1 MIEPVRDRHAPIS
14 PQLALRVAIMGGIAF
29 ALFAIIFFRLWY
41 LQVLSGDQYL
51 KQANDNRVRLQRV
64 QAPRGA
70 IVDRNG
76 RVLVENRPATVVTLD
91 PTKLP
96 ASERI
101 AAAEWGQ
108 RVTTRSKRPKGRRG
122 PMVAIPAP
130 TTPALAAELR
140 RLGSVLGMGAG
151 SIQAEII
158 RQLAILSYA
167 EVKVRVDVDAARRDY
182 LLERKSQFPALDVQ
196 QLYLRR
202 YPFATL
208 AAQVL
213 GNVGEVSGPELKL
226 RRFRGVT
233 QGTVV
238 GQGGV
243 EWTYDRY
250 LRGIDGS
257 SRITVDALGNPKGET
272 AAQPPIPGKQVQLTI
287 DSGLQQKGQSAM
299 AGMIAS
305 GPGTAGAFVAMD
317 PRDGQVLALGS
328 FPTFDPS
335 ILTHPISSQKRYEQ
349 LLGAA
354 AGSPQVDRAIQGLY
368 PTGSTFKPITS
379 FAALGSGVLS
389 PGDVIDDSGCVQV
402 GDAQRCN
409 ARHASNGPVDLV
421 RALQVSS
428 DVFFYTMGMRL
439 NPVAGQPL
447 QRWAHRLGLGQP
459 TGIDLPG
466 ESGGLVPDRAWRA
479 AIGRAELRYE
489 KKHHTKCC
497 TLSDMRPWTFGDEV
511 NLAVGQGD
519 LQATPMQMAT
529 AYAAIENGGKIVR
542 PHLGLR
548 VLDSSGRLLET
559 IQPPPSHRI
568 ALDPTALGLIRE
580 GLHLAASTPSGTS
593 GPVFKGWNQ
602 FRYPVF
608 GKTGTA
614 QHILASGQESDQSW
628 YVAYVPDSRRPIVIA
643 TTIENGGFGA
653 DAAAPVTCRMLAW
666 WYHEPKASC
675 AAGGSAT
682 F

>member
-1 MIEPVRDRHAPIS
+1 MIEPIGERHAPIS
-14 PQLALRVAIMGGIAF
+14 PQLALRVAIMGGLAF
-29 ALFAIIFFRLWY
+29 ALFAIVFFRLWF

-51 KQANDNRVRLQRV
+51 KQANNNRVRLQRV

-91 PTKLP
+91 PTRLP
-96 ASERI
+96 PAERT

-108 RVTTRSKRPKGRRG
+108 QVTARSKRPKGRRG
-122 PMVAIPAP
+122 PQVPIPSPA
-130 TTPALAAELR
+130 TPALAAELQ
-140 RLGSVLGMGAG
+140 RLGTVLGLRA
-151 SIQAEII
+151 STIQAEII
-158 RQLAILSYA
+158 RQLSILSYA
-167 EVKVRVDVDAARRDY
+167 KVKVRVDVDAARRDY
-182 LLERKSQFPALDVQ
+182 LLERKRQFPALDVE

-202 YPFATL
+202 YPLGTL

-213 GNVGEVSGPELKL
+213 GNVGEISGPELKL
-226 RRFRGVT
+226 KRFRGVT

-272 AAQPPIPGKQVQLTI
+272 AARTPIPGKQVQLTI
-287 DSGLQQKGQSAM
+287 DAGLQEKGQAAM
-299 AGMIAS
+299 EGMIAH

-317 PRDGQVLALGS
+317 PRNGQVLAIGS

-354 AGSPQVDRAIQGLY
+354 AGSPQVNRAIQGLY
-368 PTGSTFKPITS
+368 PTGSTFKPITA
-379 FAALGSGVLS
+379 FASLSAGVLS
-389 PGDVIDDSGCVQV
+389 PSTVIYDKGCVQI

-409 ARHASNGPVDLV
+409 ALHQANGPVDLV

-428 DVFFYTMGMRL
+428 DVFFYTMGKYL

-459 TGIDLPG
+459 TGIDLPS
-466 ESGGLVPDRAWRA
+466 ESPGLVPDRAWRA
-479 AIGRAELRYE
+479 AIGRAEVAYE
-489 KKHHTKCC
+489 KKHHVACC
-497 TLSDMRPWTFGDEV
+497 TLSDKRPWTFGDEV

-519 LQATPMQMAT
+519 LQATPLQMAT
-529 AYAAIENGGKIVR
+529 AYAAIENGGKIVK

-548 VLDSSGRLLET
+548 VLDSSGRLLQS
-559 IQPPPSHRI
+559 IQPPASHRI
-568 ALDPTALGLIRE
+568 SLDPTALGLIRD
-580 GLHLAASTPSGTS
+580 GLHLAASAKGGTS
-593 GPVFKGWNQ
+593 APVFTGWNQ
-602 FRYPVF
+602 SLYPVF

-614 QHILASGQESDQSW
+614 QRYKPDGTESDQSW
-628 YVAYVPDSRRPIVIA
+628 YVAYVPDPSRPIVIA

-653 DAAAPVTCRMLAW
+653 DAAAPVTCRMLAL
-666 WYHEPKASC
+666 WYHQRKAAC